1 MNVAFSNRLNS
12 SEAYSLFY
20 KGSSL
25 SHKNSIHSA
34 SILHN
39 NYPVMPRLGIYL
51 TMPQVRT
58 LKQIS
63 TQTGLAV
70 SELIRRSLD
79 DWLEKY
85 EEKERRKTGENS
97 THPVTSIL
105 K

>member
-1 MNVAFSNRLNS
+1 
-12 SEAYSLFY
+12 
-20 KGSSL
+20 
-25 SHKNSIHSA
+25 
-34 SILHN
+34 
-39 NYPVMPRLGIYL
+39 MPRLGIYL

-97 THPVTSIL
+97 THPITSISEM
-105 K
+105 KPPQAKVV